1 MYGVPLLA
9 VQSTDAMKDQ
19 DIDVARGGVLCTLS
33 EGCMPQCSVL
43 GSVGLI
49 PTWVLPKV
57 SRDSLM

>member
-33 EGCMPQCSVL
+33 GGVHAPVFCAGKCGFNSD
-43 GSVGLI
+43 VGVAKGI
-49 PTWVLPKV
+49 
-57 SRDSLM
+57 S